1 MDREEKVER
10 NWTVHPGRH
19 LANFLEDHRLSKRKL
34 AEQMQVSV
42 AEIDDLLAGGEISKE
57 IARRLDRVTGVR
69 GFWARLERRYKK
81 DLFRLA
87 PRDEPFLKNIDRFF
101 LLRGTPAS
109 IIKNDLAQK
118 IREDDPENGPE
129 RATELQGTNDYI
141 IRIELHGGKWDFHVT
156 VGAGRGTYVAFGP
169 NAVARFFESELTKK
183 PKAVMKSVVAESP
196 AKYEY
201 AYAG

>member
-1 MDREEKVER
+1 MDREEKIER

-69 GFWARLERRYKK
+69 GVWAGLERRYKK

-129 RATELQGTNDYI
+129 RAKELQGTNDYI
-141 IRIELHGGKWDFHVT
+141 IQIELHGGKWHFHVT